1 MLWSKMEN
9 QKHSWKTIPYKKL
22 LKKGVIS
29 VKKEKY
35 NGSFVVKVP
44 KKKKKKFCP
53 TNEASISIQY
63 RRKAQSFRNIPADK
77 RNRRADI

>member
-1 MLWSKMEN
+1 MHFNFLMTKENWKWDQFPFVLEIQIMLWSKMEN

-44 KKKKKKFCP
+44 KKKKK
-53 TNEASISIQY
+53 
-63 RRKAQSFRNIPADK
+63 SFVQLMKLP
-77 RNRRADI
+77 